1 MNIKKH
7 YLLDKEL
14 SYIKDENKRK
24 FCELCLDGLPD
35 YFWEVPA
42 SSTGKYHPNYSL
54 GVEGLKRHVQGAM
67 RIAIELFRC
76 EACFNLTEDDMD
88 NILIAIAL
96 HDGFKSGTQEEYMK
110 NKYTKHTHPILSA
123 KYVQEMYE
131 KHPDLISKEDA
142 IEISKLIASH
152 MGKWNVSNFSDVV
165 LPIPSTSAEKFVHL
179 VDFLGSRK
187 CLEVDFNAGISY

>member
-1 MNIKKH
+1 MKIKKH

-131 KHPDLISKEDA
+131 KHPDLISKEEA
-142 IEISKLIASH
+142 VKISKLIASH

>member
-14 SYIKDENKRK
+14 SYIKDKNKKK
-24 FCELCLDGLPD
+24 FCELCLDGLPE

-42 SSTGKYHPNYSL
+42 SSTGKYHPTYSL
-54 GVEGLKRHVQGAM
+54 GIEGLKRHVQGAM

-96 HDGFKSGTQEEYMK
+96 HDGFKSGTQVQYLQS
-110 NKYTKHTHPILSA
+110 KYSKHEHPLLA
-123 KYVQEMYE
+123 GKYVQEMYD

-142 IEISKLIASH
+142 VKISRLVGSH
-152 MGKWNVSNFSDVV
+152 MGQWNTNRYSDVV
-165 LPIPSTSAEKFVHL
+165 LPTPKDNVEKFVHL
-179 VDFLGSRK
+179 CDYLASRK
-187 CLEVDFNAGISY
+187 CLEVNFEAGLSY

>member
-1 MNIKKH
+1 MKIKKH

-14 SYIKDENKRK
+14 GYIKDENKRK

-131 KHPDLISKEDA
+131 KHQDLISKEEA
-142 IEISKLIASH
+142 VKISKLIASH
-152 MGKWNVSNFSDVV
+152 MGQWNVSNFSDVV

>member
-76 EACFNLTEDDMD
+76 GACFNFTEDDMD
-88 NILIAIAL
+88 DILIAIAL

-110 NKYTKHTHPILSA
+110 NKYTKHSHPILSA

-131 KHPDLISKEDA
+131 KHPDLISKEDT
-142 IEISKLIASH
+142 IKISKLIASH

>member
-1 MNIKKH
+1 MKIKKH
-7 YLLDKEL
+7 YLLYKEL
-14 SYIKDENKRK
+14 SYIKDKNKKK
-24 FCELCLDGLPD
+24 FCELCLDGLPE

-110 NKYTKHTHPILSA
+110 NKYTKHEHPLLSA
-123 KYVQEMYE
+123 KYVQEMYT
-131 KHPDLISKEDA
+131 KHQDLISKEDA

>member
-14 SYIKDENKRK
+14 SYIKDENKKK
-24 FCELCLDGLPD
+24 FCELCLDGLPE

-110 NKYTKHTHPILSA
+110 NKYTKHEHPLLSA
-123 KYVQEMYE
+123 KYVQEMYT
-131 KHPDLISKEDA
+131 KHQDLISKEDA
-142 IEISKLIASH
+142 IKISKLIASH
-152 MGKWNVSNFSDVV
+152 MGQWNVSNFSDVV

>member
-1 MNIKKH
+1 MKIKKH

-14 SYIKDENKRK
+14 GYIKNNGKRK

-142 IEISKLIASH
+142 IKISKLIASH
-152 MGKWNVSNFSDVV
+152 MGQWNVSNFSDVV

>member
-1 MNIKKH
+1 MKIKKH

-14 SYIKDENKRK
+14 GYIKDENKRK

-131 KHPDLISKEDA
+131 KHPDLISKEEA
-142 IEISKLIASH
+142 VKISKLIASH
-152 MGKWNVSNFSDVV
+152 MGQWNVSNFSDVV

>member
-1 MNIKKH
+1 MKIKKH

-14 SYIKDENKRK
+14 GYIKDENKRK

-142 IEISKLIASH
+142 IKISKLIASH
-152 MGKWNVSNFSDVV
+152 MGQWNVSNFSDVV

>member
-14 SYIKDENKRK
+14 SYIKDKNKKK
-24 FCELCLDGLPD
+24 FCELCLDGLPE

-110 NKYTKHTHPILSA
+110 NKYTKHEHPLLSA
-123 KYVQEMYE
+123 KYVQEMYT
-131 KHPDLISKEDA
+131 KHQDLISKEDA

>member
-1 MNIKKH
+1 MKIKKH

-14 SYIKDENKRK
+14 SYIKDENKKK
-24 FCELCLDGLPD
+24 FCELCLDGLPE

-42 SSTGKYHPNYSL
+42 SSTGKYHPTYSL
-54 GVEGLKRHVQGAM
+54 GIEGLKRHVQGAM

-110 NKYTKHTHPILSA
+110 NKYTKHEHPLLSA
-123 KYVQEMYE
+123 KYVQEMYT
-131 KHPDLISKEDA
+131 KHQDLISKEDA

-165 LPIPSTSAEKFVHL
+165 LPIPSTSTEKFVYL
-179 VDFLGSRK
+179 VDCLGSRK
-187 CLEVDFNAGISY
+187 CLEVEFNAGISY